1 MKKLAFLFP
10 GQGSQSVG
18 MGRDFYEA
26 FKEVRDLFETVSQM
40 AGVDIAERCF
50 NGPAVELTRTK
61 NLQPAITAVNLAI
74 CKVLNQNGFRPDF
87 VAGHSLGEYSALCA
101 AGVLTAEATL
111 RLVCMRASL
120 MEREAAKHPGAMV
133 AVVGL
138 SGAEV
143 EALVARARR
152 RGEVGVANYNGPEQI
167 VVTGAPEPVEALGAA
182 VSEKGGRV
190 LPLNVSG
197 AWHSPL
203 MQGAEDELA
212 RAFEAETF
220 SRPECAVVLNVTAA
234 FTAEPDQIRETMAR
248 QLCHPVRWHE
258 SMHRIV
264 GQAPDAFLEVGPG
277 KVLAGLLKRILPTG
291 MKIPIYCVNSL
302 PELEKVLAHLQ

>member
-18 MGRDFYEA
+18 MGRDFYDA
-26 FKEVRDLFETVSQM
+26 FKGVRDLFETVSQM

-50 NGPAVELTRTK
+50 NGPADALTQTQ
-61 NLQPAITAVNLAI
+61 NLQPAVTAVNLAI
-74 CKVLNQNGFRPDF
+74 GEVLNQNGLRPDF

-111 RLVCMRASL
+111 RLVCRRASL
-120 MEREAAKHPGAMV
+120 MAREAARHPGAMA

-138 SGAEV
+138 PRAEV
-143 EALVARARR
+143 EALVARARC
-152 RGEVGVANYNGPEQI
+152 RGEVGIANYNGPAQM
-167 VVTGAPEPVEALGAA
+167 VVTGAPEPVAALGAA

-190 LPLNVSG
+190 LPLAVSG
-197 AWHSPL
+197 AWHSLL

-212 RAFEAETF
+212 RALEAETF
-220 SRPECAVVLNVTAA
+220 NPPECAVVLNVSAEFTAA
-234 FTAEPDQIRETMAR
+234 PDQIRETMAR

-291 MKIPIYCVNSL
+291 MKIPVYGVSCL
-302 PELEKVLAHLQ
+302 PELEKVVARLQ